1 MPRSTERLRMAVQ
14 KPDSS
19 AMQDRI
25 SPVPDDV
32 IRAIESKQ
40 WPEHLARNNKTL
52 YVETF
57 ISHSSA
63 KQANSTAQQT
73 NPTDCSPA
81 IPFTKGVAG
90 DVEVDGM
97 PPDGSRAKIAGV
109 SARDPLAG
117 TSAHCGAIARRG
129 GGGARAAAHANGSPR
144 LHRGGQRR
152 GDGSDLF
159 TV

>member
-73 NPTDCSPA
+73 NPTDCSPE

-117 TSAHCGAIARRG
+117 TSAHCGAIARPPAAEPAQRPMPTE
-129 GGGARAAAHANGSPR
+129 APASTAAAEDAAAAAAS
-144 LHRGGQRR
+144 
-152 GDGSDLF
+152 
-159 TV
+159 